1 MKTIYLLRHGQT
13 EWNVEGRMQGRLDS
27 ALTPHGQQQ
36 AIGHGEKLK
45 ALGGVEHLYVSP
57 SGRTQETAYLL
68 NSFLGAAITFDEVLM
83 ERDCGVW
90 GGMTI
95 DEIKEQFPTEWEAR
109 QKAPYE
115 HRPPGGE
122 NTDDMIERIRDF
134 ADGLR
139 QLPAQTLAVVTHA
152 VMSRAILA
160 HLLGLTPAVAGR
172 LRHPNEAFYQLEV
185 GADSIRCS
193 YFLDGAGPNE
203 GLLHDPV
210 DATVQPLR

>member
-27 ALTPHGQQQ
+27 ALTPQGQQQ
-36 AIGHGEKLK
+36 AINHGEKLK
-45 ALGGVEHLYVSP
+45 ALGGVEHLFVSP

-83 ERDCGVW
+83 ERDCGLW

-95 DEIKEQFPTEWEAR
+95 DEIKERFPSEWEAR
-109 QKAPYE
+109 NKSPYD

-122 NTDDMIERIRDF
+122 NTPDMIERVRDF
-134 ADGLR
+134 VDGLHSA
-139 QLPAQTLAVVTHA
+139 PVESMAIVTHA
-152 VMSRAILA
+152 VMSRAILT
-160 HLLGLTPAVAGR
+160 HLLGLKTTIAGR
-172 LRHPNEAFYQLEV
+172 LRHPNDAFYRLEV
-185 GADSIRCS
+185 GAESIRSS
-193 YFLDGAGPNE
+193 YFLDGKGPTD

-210 DATVQPLR
+210 NASVESLR

>member
-27 ALTPHGQQQ
+27 ALTSHGQQQ

-45 ALGGVEHLYVSP
+45 ALGGVEHMFVSP

-83 ERDCGVW
+83 ERDCGLW

-95 DEIKEQFPTEWEAR
+95 NEIKERFPSEWESR
-109 QKAPYE
+109 SKAPYE
-115 HRPPGGE
+115 YRPPGGE
-122 NTDDMIERIRDF
+122 NTPDMIERVRDF
-134 ADGLR
+134 VDRLHGGS
-139 QLPAQTLAVVTHA
+139 AQSVAIVTHA
-152 VMSRAILA
+152 VMSRAILT
-160 HLLGLTPAVAGR
+160 HLLGLKPTVAGR

-185 GADSIRCS
+185 GAESIRCS
-193 YFLDGAGPNE
+193 YFLDGKGPTD

-210 DATVQPLR
+210 NANVEPLR